1 MIMIKI
7 ILRYNYIIIKL
18 VFIIDTKFVYYLRN
32 YIYSSFDYLIF
43 INEILRLSRI
53 DWLKICVLY

>member
-1 MIMIKI
+1 MIKI

-53 DWLKICVLY
+53 D

>member
-32 YIYSSFDYLIF
+32 YYSSFDYLIF

>member
-1 MIMIKI
+1 MIKI
-7 ILRYNYIIIKL
+7 ILRYNYIIKL

-43 INEILRLSRI
+43 INMRF
-53 DWLKICVLY
+53 